1 MDVSHRPLV
10 LVAEHHADTRS
21 MLRELFGL
29 HGIEMAEC
37 DDGDAAVA
45 TAFNVC
51 PDVIL
56 LDARLPGLESLAV
69 VEQLRRSTAMHDVR
83 IVFVSDDGR
92 PGDEARARA
101 AGSDH
106 YLLKP
111 VDLNEVLRL
120 VSSAPSPAAHPGRS

>member
-1 MDVSHRPLV
+1 MATLQSPLV
-10 LVAEHHADTRS
+10 LVAEHHDDTRA
-21 MLRELFGL
+21 MLRELFGM
-29 HGIEMAEC
+29 HGVDVAEC
-37 DDGDAAVA
+37 GDGEAAVEA
-45 TAFNVC
+45 AFRVR

-56 LDARLPGLESLAV
+56 LDAALPGLDSLAV
-69 VEQLRRSTAMHDVR
+69 VRRLRKSSTLHNVR

-120 VSSAPSPAAHPGRS
+120 VRPTPSGSAA